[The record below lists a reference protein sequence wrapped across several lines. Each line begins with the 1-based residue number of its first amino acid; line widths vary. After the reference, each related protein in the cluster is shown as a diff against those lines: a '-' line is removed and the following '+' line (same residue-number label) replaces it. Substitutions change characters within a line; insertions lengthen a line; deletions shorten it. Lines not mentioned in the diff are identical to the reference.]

1 MRGSLDN
8 DFCAIEVPK
17 QWKIVEKERLVDR
30 RFPLRSFAGLHNECM
45 TRCENVLVEAL
56 YWSLG
61 ALTEHYS

>member
-30 RFPLRSFAGLHNECM
+30 RLPLRSFAGLHNGM
-45 TRCENVLVEAL
+45 NA
-56 YWSLG
+56 
-61 ALTEHYS
+61 